1 VIVSPGG
8 QGRNRKEAN
17 MSEKQKALIEKI
29 AQLPDTLQDKFIDRV
44 DGAIFALDFVES
56 QNTAKEAKDNGDSS
70 G

>member
-1 VIVSPGG
+1 
-8 QGRNRKEAN
+8 

-56 QNTAKEAKDNGDSS
+56 QNTAKEAKADDSS
-70 G
+70 TG

>member
-1 VIVSPGG
+1 
-8 QGRNRKEAN
+8 

-56 QNTAKEAKDNGDSS
+56 QNTATKEVKDNGDSS

>member
-56 QNTAKEAKDNGDSS
+56 QNTAKEAKADDSS